1 MACLKKSKK
10 NNRRRS
16 KRYKK
21 DFNFNKKDINPLIS
35 NSFSEENNLIKE
47 NDFSFEELGFGSNFN
62 DYLFGFPGQNI
73 YEFGS
78 GFDVIDY
85 SYLPVSISL
94 VRGGTVDKGVLGT
107 DTFLDFYDKLIATN
121 NQNDWLDGFSDGG
134 FIADLEV
141 NLSKGTLDINNLP
154 GLGSISSFIE
164 KFENVSGSNNSD
176 KLIGNYSD
184 NTILGNQGNDFI
196 SGKRGKDNIIGGDG
210 NDFLKGGRGND
221 NLFGGSGEDL
231 IEGGSGKDTLNG
243 GKGADTFIYKKV
255 KDSRLIN
262 KKNLER
268 IDWIQDFNTN
278 EDKIYFSEAKE
289 SQTFIDLGELNY
301 LSEKSINKALK
312 QESSE
317 DFNTL
322 CFKITS
328 SNKTY
333 LAINGSGIGFQRKN
347 DLLIEITGYIGALEN
362 FNIINNMEFSNP
374 HLFV

>member
-1 MACLKKSKK
+1 MIFSKKSKK
-10 NNRRRS
+10 NNLRRS

-21 DFNFNKKDINPLIS
+21 DFNLNKKDINYLIS
-35 NSFSEENNLIKE
+35 NSFSEENNLING
-47 NDFSFEELGFGSNFN
+47 NDFSLEELGFGSNFN
-62 DYLFGFPGQNI
+62 DYLFGFAGQNT
-73 YEFGS
+73 YQFGS

-94 VRGGTVDKGVLGT
+94 VRGGTVDKGVYGT

-121 NQNDWLDGFSDGG
+121 NKNDWLDGFSDGG
-134 FIADLEV
+134 FIADLDI

-164 KFENVSGSNNSD
+164 KFENISGSNNSD

-184 NTILGNQGNDFI
+184 NTILGNQGNDYI
-196 SGKRGKDNIIGGDG
+196 AGKKGKDNIFGGDG

-231 IEGGSGKDTLNG
+231 IEGGLGKDTLNG

-262 KKNLER
+262 KKNLDR
-268 IDWIQDFNTN
+268 VDWIQDFNTN
-278 EDKIYFSEAKE
+278 EDKIYFSEVRE
-289 SQTFIDLGELNY
+289 SQTFIHLGELNY
-301 LSEKSINKALK
+301 LSGKSINKALK

-322 CFKITS
+322 CFNITS

-347 DLLIEITGYIGALEN
+347 DLLLEITGYMGALEN
-362 FNIINNMEFSNP
+362 INIINNEEFSNP